1 MKTIRELADELC
13 VSKPTVNAACESLKL
28 KSEMVKRGNRYY
40 INDEQ
45 EVLIRAYLD
54 GNPEQKS
61 EDCDLCDFGES
72 QSDFAK
78 IEKNEKCDSDEI
90 EKLTAEIESM
100 QKLLDEANKRLD
112 DMQRTIDSLTSAVSM
127 AQQIA
132 DQAQRLQLQAQNKVK
147 ALEQPKRRRT
157 LREILFGSPPDEGET
172 ISGAH

>member
-13 VSKPTVNAACESLKL
+13 VSKTTINAACKSLEL
-28 KSEMVKRGNRYY
+28 KSQMQKRGNRYY

-61 EDCDLCDFGES
+61 NICDFGEFGES
-72 QSDFAK
+72 QSDSAK

-112 DMQRTIDSLTSAVSM
+112 DMQRTIDSLTAAVS
-127 AQQIA
+127 AAHQIA

-157 LREILFGSPPDEGET
+157 LREIIFGTPPDEQEGV
-172 ISGAH
+172 